1 MEEVNLTQDIWKKK
15 LLATT
20 LFAGV
25 AGGIW
30 AGAAIAQEADAEE
43 DAAPIVI
50 EEVED
55 GDEARQEKVVVTGS
69 RIARDSFTS
78 TAPLQVVTAETI
90 REAGLVDV
98 GEILKTTS
106 VVTGAQLDQTVTTSG
121 FLGDG
126 GPGGASVGLRGLD
139 PERTLVLVN
148 GRRYA
153 PAGVEGAPSFP
164 DISLIPSSIISRIDV
179 LLDGAS
185 SVYGSDAVAGVVNV
199 VLRDEYDG
207 FNVEA
212 FRSDPIEDGGEQTSF
227 NFILGSTGDRG
238 SFMFSGEYVVNE
250 PLLSNSRDWMRDDNG
265 KYCLMSIDKQDD
277 GSTTRLCDPFQSGI
291 GIVEPAF
298 ALYYG
303 VPGVTAEESDLD
315 FGVPGLTG
323 IPNFVNGRGP
333 LAVSQNGYN
342 RWVDYSIDGNEMFQ
356 MTPQF
361 ERTSLYLSA
370 KRDVDLF
377 GGMELFTEFS
387 FSNRQTRA
395 KGGRNQFTAPV
406 PASNPFNPFGVNAAP
421 GTFGD
426 PVAGFGPQDASFL
439 LLRPWRDEQ
448 YVELDQ
454 YRLLGGARGDFE
466 FINGPW
472 DYEVFGGYTRSQGY
486 SERTGV
492 NENNLALSAYT
503 TFLDPADGQYKCGL
517 QYVAEDPDSFGGFFG
532 LDAEQCVPINF
543 FSPTLFSGNP
553 YFAEG
558 DDALNYIRD
567 VRTVSTFVDELIFGG
582 YVTGTVANLPAGEM
596 KAVLGAEWRE
606 DSIDT
611 RSDSVAQRAT
621 LDGFFFDRP
630 TRGSV
635 NLGELYGELY
645 VPIVSDKPFVE
656 NFDLELA
663 GRFVNHEFYGENE
676 TYSLKSSYSP
686 VDWLTFRGTYG
697 TSFRAPNLRELFLEG
712 QSAFE
717 TATDPCEVP
726 ATATAFDPVTGD
738 PFYDPAEDNRDAQ
751 IIQNCQSEGLDPFDL
766 GLRGGST
773 SFQAVNAG
781 NTGLDPEES
790 TAWSAG
796 FVFEQPFTDAF
807 DLTLGV
813 NVFEVNI
820 ENTVYTPTLQ
830 SILGLCYTAD
840 NFPNSVFCTRR
851 KRDANTGFLTE
862 VDVTPFNI
870 SERTSSGLDI
880 NANFATDFT
889 AFGQQVNF
897 DLDVEAT
904 KSDEISL
911 LITIPGEED
920 DFQDNVGEIGFPEWR
935 GVVRANVDV
944 ADLSFFWQTRYIG
957 EQEDPTPPAPEFG
970 GVESVYSVD
979 DYFVSDFSIG
989 YEADTFAIR
998 GGIQNVFDED
1008 PPQVDSATTGLV
1020 NDRNV
1025 PLGVGY
1031 DLLGRRIFVSV
1042 SKAF

>member
-1 MEEVNLTQDIWKKK
+1 MTQDNWKKK

-30 AGAAIAQEADAEE
+30 AGAAIAQEADPAPAAEEEE
-43 DAAPIVI
+43 DADPLVI
-50 EEVED
+50 EEVDD

-199 VLRDEYDG
+199 ILRDEYDG

-212 FRSDPIEDGGEQTSF
+212 FRSDPIEDGGEQSSF

-250 PLLSNSRDWMRDDNG
+250 PMMSNSRDWMQADDGTN
-265 KYCLMSIDKQDD
+265 CLMSIDVQDD
-277 GSTTRLCDPFQSGI
+277 GSTTRTCDLYQAGI

-298 ALYYG
+298 ALFYG
-303 VPGVTAEESDLD
+303 LPGTSAADSDLD

-323 IPNFVNGRGP
+323 IPNFVNGRGD
-333 LAVSQNGYN
+333 LAESPNG
-342 RWVDYSIDGNEMFQ
+342 WSTWTDYPTLANEMFQ
-356 MTPQF
+356 LTPQF

-370 KRDVDLF
+370 KRDVDIL

-387 FSNRQTRA
+387 FSNRQTRS
-395 KGGRNQFTAPV
+395 KGGYNQFTAPV
-406 PASNPFNPFGVNAAP
+406 PATNPFNPFGVNAEP
-421 GTFGD
+421 GTFAD
-426 PVAGFGPQDASFL
+426 AFGPQDASLL
-439 LLRPWRDEQ
+439 LLRPWQDEQ

-454 YRLLGGARGDFE
+454 YRLIGGARGDFE

-492 NENNLALSAYT
+492 NEVNLALSTYT
-503 TFLDPADGQYKCGL
+503 TFLDPADNQYKCGL
-517 QYVAEDPDSFGGFFG
+517 QYVADDPDAFGGFFG
-532 LDAEQCVPINF
+532 LDAEECVPINF
-543 FSPTLFSGNP
+543 FSPTLFSSNP
-553 YFAEG
+553 TFAEG
-558 DDALNYIRD
+558 QRAVDYLRD

-645 VPIVSDKPFVE
+645 IPILADQPGVE

-663 GRFVNHEFYGENE
+663 GRFVNHEFYGENS
-676 TYSLKSSYSP
+676 TYSVKSSYSP
-686 VDWLTFRGTYG
+686 VEWLTFRGTYG

-712 QSAFE
+712 QSSFE

-726 ATATAFDPVTGD
+726 VTATAFDPVTGD
-738 PFYDPAEDNRDAQ
+738 PFYDPTGDTRDQQ
-751 IIQNCQSEGLDPFDL
+751 IIDNCAAEGLDPTSL
-766 GLRGGST
+766 GLRGGAT

-790 TAWSAG
+790 TAWSYG

-807 DLTLGV
+807 DATLGV
-813 NVFEVNI
+813 NVYEVEI
-820 ENTVYTPTLQ
+820 ENTVFTPSLSTV
-830 SILGLCYTAD
+830 LGLCYTSD
-840 NFPNSVFCTRR
+840 NFPNDAFCTRR
-851 KRDANTGFLTE
+851 QRDPNTGFLTE
-862 VDVTPFNI
+862 VDATPFNVAA
-870 SERTSSGLDI
+870 RTSAGVDI
-880 NANFATDFT
+880 NASFGKDFT
-889 AFGQQVNF
+889 LFGQPMQF

-904 KSDEISL
+904 KSDEISV
-911 LITIPGEED
+911 LITLPGSEPDFEE
-920 DFQDNVGEIGFPEWR
+920 NVGEIGFPEWR
-935 GVVRANVDV
+935 GVVRAGLDIDNVS
-944 ADLSFFWQTRYIG
+944 LFWQSRYIG
-957 EQEDPTPPAPEFG
+957 EQEDVSPPSPEFG
-970 GVESVYSVD
+970 GVDTIYSVD
-979 DYFVSDFSIG
+979 EYWVSDFSVS
-989 YEADTFAIR
+989 YNADTYSLRA
-998 GGIQNVFDED
+998 GVQNLFNEE
-1008 PPQVDSATTGLV
+1008 PPQVDSATTGLI

-1031 DLLGRRIFVSV
+1031 DLFGRRIFVSV
-1042 SKAF
+1042 AKSF